1 MPEWAFFRERTC
13 VQSHGSEKSTAHSGK
28 YKSLSMARK
37 EKKTWKEQEMRLTRQ
52 AGVGTQRVHFILWM
66 RKAKETFQQG
76 KGHS

>member
-1 MPEWAFFRERTC
+1 MPEWAFFRERTR

-37 EKKTWKEQEMRLTRQ
+37 EQEMRLKRQ
-52 AGVGTQRVHFILWM
+52 QVLAHKGSLLFILWM
-66 RKAKETFQQG
+66 RKANETFQQG